1 MREKVEAMFPG
12 KFEFEPLRD
21 SYDYIYLTENLIN
34 LPGKKFHGKRN
45 HIAAFVRDNE
55 WSYEPIT
62 ADNLDECIAMNAEW
76 ERRNREK
83 DPEAMD
89 DELDAINISFKN
101 YFELGFVGGLLRANG
116 EVVAFTF
123 GEEMNPEMFCT
134 HIEKAYADVRGA
146 YPMINREFAANALSQ
161 YKYVN
166 REDDTGSEGLRKAK
180 LSYYPD
186 ILLENIWQGSRND
199 SISFYKRGY
208 RRTYCPVAH
217 LLRRRRGVYLRVY
230 ARSFCAGAYACRAR
244 GRQNLLGALSA

>member
-134 HIEKAYADVRGA
+134 HIEK
-146 YPMINREFAANALSQ
+146 PMRM
-161 YKYVN
+161 
-166 REDDTGSEGLRKAK
+166 
-180 LSYYPD
+180 
-186 ILLENIWQGSRND
+186 
-199 SISFYKRGY
+199 
-208 RRTYCPVAH
+208 
-217 LLRRRRGVYLRVY
+217 
-230 ARSFCAGAYACRAR
+230 CAELIR
-244 GRQNLLGALSA
+244 